1 VPARVEKAIDDLY
14 GQPLDRFTPAR
25 DALVHELRQAGDKAA
40 ADEVK
45 RLRKPTVSAW
55 AINQLARKERMRI
68 RSLLVAGEKLRK
80 AHAELL
86 GGGRPAEVR
95 QASDAERKAID
106 HLVSSA
112 AKILSQTGHSA
123 SESALER
130 VATTL
135 RAAAVDEDGRAV
147 LERGR
152 LTRDLDPT
160 GFGPLDL
167 TAKPGRQRSKAGRR
181 ADEGDR
187 RRQERR
193 QAVEEQVRARRA
205 ELRELGKAAVDAD
218 GNVAAAERNL
228 QAAERKARKVRETYD
243 RAERRLKDAESDLQH
258 LRRRK

>member
-1 VPARVEKAIDDLY
+1 VPASVEKAIDDLY
-14 GQPLDRFTPAR
+14 GKPLAEFTAAR
-25 DALVHELRQAGDKAA
+25 DALVRELREAGDKAA

-45 RLRKPTVSAW
+45 GLRKPTVSAW

-95 QASDAERKAID
+95 EASDAERKAIN

-112 AKILSQTGHSA
+112 AKLLSETGHSA

-135 RAAAVDEDGRAV
+135 RAAAVDDDGRGA

-167 TAKPGRQRSKAGRR
+167 TAKPGRQRSKDGRR
-181 ADEGDR
+181 GDEAER
-187 RRQERR
+187 RTRERR
-193 QAVEEQVRARRA
+193 QAVEEQLRALRA
-205 ELRELGKAAVDAD
+205 ELRGLSKAVVDAD

-228 QAAERKARKVRETYD
+228 QAAEREARQAREKYE
-243 RAERRLKDAESDLQH
+243 RVERRLKDAESDRQH
-258 LRRRK
+258 LRRRE

>member
-1 VPARVEKAIDDLY
+1 VPANVEKAIDDLY
-14 GQPLDRFTPAR
+14 GKPLDKFTPAR
-25 DALVHELRQAGDKAA
+25 DALVRELRKAGDKAA

-112 AKILSQTGHSA
+112 ATILSQAGHSA

-135 RAAAVDEDGRAV
+135 RAAAVDEDGRAA

-167 TAKPGRQRSKAGRR
+167 TAKPGGQRSKAGRR
-181 ADEGDR
+181 ADEVDR
-187 RRQERR
+187 RTQRR
-193 QAVEEQVRARRA
+193 QAVAEQLRVLRA
-205 ELRELGKAAVDAD
+205 ELRELGKAVVDAD

-228 QAAERKARKVRETYD
+228 QAAEREARKVRERYD
-243 RAERRLKDAESDLQH
+243 RVERRLKDAESDLQH

>member
-1 VPARVEKAIDDLY
+1 VPANVEKAIDDLY
-14 GQPLDRFTPAR
+14 GKPLDTFTPAR
-25 DALVHELRQAGDKAA
+25 DALVRELRKGGDKAA

-112 AKILSQTGHSA
+112 AKILSQAGHSV

-135 RAAAVDEDGRAV
+135 RAAAVDEDGRAA

-167 TAKPGRQRSKAGRR
+167 PAKPGRQRSKAGRR
-181 ADEGDR
+181 ADEAER
-187 RRQERR
+187 RTQRR
-193 QAVEEQVRARRA
+193 QAVAEQLRALRA
-205 ELRELGKAAVDAD
+205 ELRELGKAVVDAD

-228 QAAERKARKVRETYD
+228 QAAEREARKAREKYD
-243 RAERRLKDAESDLQH
+243 RVERHLKGAESDLQH
-258 LRRRK
+258 LRRRE